1 MSTIYGKPYSTPRNI
16 NLKDGI
22 VRFGKTYSSNPVST
36 DTVGTQLYVNSSKQL
51 CYWDGSSSSILGT
64 AGSVANFSLDDAYN
78 DGAAI
83 AVDGAAVTLTGTHA
97 SNNTFAVTGSGT
109 GNLID
114 LTNTGSGYDID
125 GTSSTWYVTAAGAA
139 VFTAITGCDALT
151 AAANLDLEATGT
163 GTITIGGTSSGAIG
177 IGAGGGAVT
186 ITNSLTITGS
196 ADATKLT
203 VTAGDVTISNGI
215 LSLDSD
221 DTTQGGNL
229 VIPSS
234 AATTS
239 NCISIT
245 ADDLTTGAAIYIDS
259 DNGASFASQGGYL
272 HFIDGTNPVFHVG
285 RYGATTIAGNAEGT
299 DSLTLTAGDLRLTDG
314 ALIITAGAFTYTAG
328 DMTMSDGSLA
338 ITDADDAASFSV
350 TNNTA
355 TSASVVAFAGSG
367 VFTGST
373 TSSWMTITPS
383 GLTSGTGVYAIGAGL
398 TTGKLLD
405 LATDAT
411 MTTGTILNVQCTG
424 ANDAITSGKAAS
436 FDLTA
441 TAITGSVNKIG
452 SGVSMTSSRTTTTGT
467 VADDWDLCSII
478 RTDIINGAGSMSAT
492 GSVLYVENAVTNTS
506 GTVTDTANGI
516 EVVMDTLGTGDG
528 VKITHAATGGKALN
542 IVGAATSVSDV
553 LITTSGVKANTK
565 ASLEV
570 TGNGATAAGG
580 AMLRVASTGTPAA
593 ATSYLA
599 VFTNAGA
606 TCSSNPVA
614 VYINGKDSTAAS
626 LQVTGS
632 GAMAGGLVELNSTA
646 TGALGAVLKL
656 DQTANSA
663 AASDVVGRV
672 LFTGQD
678 DANAAEEYGKI
689 DCVIRDTAAANPDAS
704 LVFYADKAG
713 TDTQLLALGW
723 DTVNAATLNGALV
736 GSGAAAA
743 IISSQGAYDL
753 TIETNGGTSSG
764 VITITD
770 GANGDITIT
779 PNGNGQ
785 VQMTAPSYGQV
796 TAGADGAASL
806 TVAMC
811 GLYTI
816 GNTVARTLTL
826 PAVSGTAGLWYTIK
840 KTSADAAA
848 VTIDTPGAE
857 TIDGAAS
864 NAEIDA
870 QYDTI
875 TLVSDGSN
883 WHIVY
888 KMIAA

>member
-1 MSTIYGKPYSTPRNI
+1 MSTIKGRTYSSPKNI
-16 NLKDGI
+16 NLRQGI
-22 VRFGKTYSSNPVST
+22 VRFDKEWSSNPLSL
-36 DTVGTQLYVNSSKQL
+36 DSNGYGLYINSSDQL
-51 CYWDGSSSSILGT
+51 VYWDGSSTSILGT
-64 AGSVANFSLDDAYN
+64 AGSMVNYSLDDAYN
-78 DGAAI
+78 DGTEMT
-83 AVDGAAVTLTGTHA
+83 VDGAAVTLTGTHA
-97 SNNTFAVTGSGT
+97 TNNTISVTGSGT

-114 LTNTGSGYDID
+114 LTNTGSGKDID
-125 GTSSTWYVTAAGAA
+125 GTSSTWYVSAAGAA

-151 AAANLDLEATGT
+151 AAANLTLEATGT
-163 GTITIGGTSSGAIG
+163 GTITLGGTSSGAIG

-203 VTAGDVTISNGI
+203 VTAGDVTIANGI

-299 DSLTLTAGDLRLTDG
+299 DSLTLTKGDLRLTDG

-350 TNNTA
+350 TNDTA
-355 TSASVVAFAGSG
+355 TSATVVALAGSG

-373 TSSWMTITPS
+373 TASWMTLTPS
-383 GLTSGTGVYAIGAGL
+383 GLTSGTGLYAIGAGL
-398 TTGKLLD
+398 TTGKLVD

-424 ANDAITSGKAAS
+424 ANDAITSGMAAS

-441 TAITGSVNKIG
+441 TAITGTVNKIG
-452 SGVSMTSSRTTTTGT
+452 SGVSMTSNRTTTTGT
-467 VADDWDLCSII
+467 VSDDFDLLSLV
-478 RTDIINGAGSMSAT
+478 RTDIINGAGAMSAA
-492 GSVLYVENAVTNTS
+492 GSVLYIENAVTNTS
-506 GTVTDTANGI
+506 GTVTDTANGVEI
-516 EVVMDTLGTGDG
+516 VMDTLGTGDG
-528 VKITHAATGGKALN
+528 IKVTHAATGGKALN
-542 IVGAATSVSDV
+542 IVSAATSVSDV
-553 LITTSGVKANTK
+553 LITSSGVKASTK
-565 ASLEV
+565 AALEV
-570 TGNGATAAGG
+570 TTSGATAAGG
-580 AMLRVASTGTPAA
+580 AALRVSQTGTPAA

-606 TCSSNPVA
+606 TCSNNPVA

-656 DQTANSA
+656 DQTASSA
-663 AASDVVGRV
+663 AAGDVMGRI
-672 LFTGQD
+672 LFTAQD
-678 DANAAEEYGKI
+678 DANAAETYGTV
-689 DCVIRDTAAANPDAS
+689 DCVIRDAAAANPDAEMIFS
-704 LVFYADKAG
+704 VDKAG
-713 TDTQLLALGW
+713 TNTRHLSIGW
-723 DTVNAATLNGALV
+723 DSVNSATLAGIAV
-736 GSGAAAA
+736 GTGAAAA

-753 TIETNGGTSSG
+753 TLETNGGTNSG

-770 GANGDITIT
+770 GANGDIALT
-779 PNGNGQ
+779 PNGVGQ
-785 VQMTAPSYGQV
+785 VQLTAPTYGQI
-796 TAGADGAASL
+796 TAGADGAATL
-806 TVAMC
+806 TIAMV

-816 GNTVARTLTL
+816 GNTVGRTLTL
-826 PAVSGTAGLWYTIK
+826 PAAATSAGAWYTIK

-848 VTIDTPGAE
+848 VTVDGNADE
-857 TIDGAAS
+857 LIDGAATF
-864 NAEIDA
+864 AEIDA
-870 QYDTI
+870 QYDVATFVCDG
-875 TLVSDGSN
+875 TGWHVVSK
-883 WHIVY
+883 I
-888 KMIAA
+888 IAA